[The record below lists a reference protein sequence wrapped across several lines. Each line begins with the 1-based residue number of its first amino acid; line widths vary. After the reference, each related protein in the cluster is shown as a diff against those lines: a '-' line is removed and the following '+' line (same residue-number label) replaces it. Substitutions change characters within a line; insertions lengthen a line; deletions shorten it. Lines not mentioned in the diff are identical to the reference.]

1 MVLIILADIL
11 KFALFGKFAIA
22 NFSNEWHEA
31 SKSSKILRSD
41 LQFDKFKYFKPD
53 GWFRLKLSPFN
64 LVKLQESCFIIFMQV
79 QRSSM
84 MFLEM
89 KFSKK
94 WDLLSEKIN
103 FEGMLLHDLL
113 MWIFFKNLTWQ
124 IFTHDNIDLVNI
136 CTK

>member
-1 MVLIILADIL
+1 MILIILADIL

-41 LQFDKFKYFKPD
+41 LQFDKFKYFNLD

-89 KFSKK
+89 KFSKNEIFYLRK
-94 WDLLSEKIN
+94 LILKAGI
-103 FEGMLLHDLL
+103 LIHDLL
-113 MWIFFKNLTWQ
+113 KWFFFFKFNMTNSHPWQ
-124 IFTHDNIDLVNI
+124 YLFSKYLH
-136 CTK
+136 